1 MWVDLVPEWF
11 GLMLTPLAVV
21 GAIVLLG
28 TERSLINA
36 LSFAGAFALN
46 YSILSIIVLWVG
58 SVATSSQEAEAGVAR
73 YIVSLLMGL
82 LFLGI
87 GAAVLLRHHVGAE
100 GGKPRWAV
108 VLETATPVR
117 AFLGGF
123 ALSLINPNVV
133 ILLSGLTFVIT
144 SGETVGTQV
153 LGALSLVLA
162 ALIPFAIPIGI
173 YLIMGER
180 GKELL
185 RGVFAWMM
193 EHDKALTAGTMFFF
207 GAIFVGRGLGGL
219 LG

>member
-1 MWVDLVPEWF
+1 MWADLVPEWI
-11 GLMLTPLAVV
+11 GLILTPLAVV

-28 TERSLINA
+28 TDRALPNA

-46 YSILSIIVLWVG
+46 YMILSAIVLWVG
-58 SVATSSQEAEAGVAR
+58 SVAPDLQAERTAR
-73 YIVSLLMGL
+73 YLVSLLMGL

-87 GAAVLLRHHVGAE
+87 GLAILLRHHVGAP

-144 SGETVGTQV
+144 SGETIGTQA
-153 LGALSLVLA
+153 LGAFTLVLA
-162 ALIPFAIPIGI
+162 SLIPFAIPIGI
-173 YLIMGER
+173 YLMMGER
-180 GKELL
+180 GKEMLK
-185 RGVFAWMM
+185 RVFVWMI
-193 EHDKALTAGTMFFF
+193 EHDKALTAGTLFFF
-207 GAIFVGRGLGGL
+207 GSIFVGRGLGGL
-219 LG
+219 L